1 MKLGL
6 AAAAL
11 SVVLAAMPAAAAFM
25 ILVIVMMTAAAAL
38 AVMVMMVAAA
48 ARFTFVVMMSAAA
61 ALMAFVV
68 VMMTAAAALA
78 VMVMMVAAAASR
90 FVRLGLF
97 RANRVKGTLFEFDVQ
112 SCHFKHVR
120 QIADRRREEAIFGDR
135 HAGAAMH
142 ERNGRLLKQVRIA
155 RHVEYGLDSRTDH
168 PESPRFIDE
177 NVTYR
182 DFLAGR
188 GFVCEKGNFVDLE
201 GNVLG
206 QHGGIM
212 NYTVGQRKGL
222 GIALG
227 KPAFVVKINAETGEV
242 VLGENR
248 DLFSAC
254 VKSTETVFT
263 CDKLREE
270 AKSEAGLHVK
280 AKIRYASK
288 PADAVVRLYGDGR
301 AVTTFTEPQR
311 AATPGQS
318 VVFYKGEL
326 LAGGGVIE

>member
-1 MKLGL
+1 MIL
-6 AAAAL
+6 
-11 SVVLAAMPAAAAFM
+11 VIVMMPAAAALAVMVMMVAAAARFIVVMMPAAAALM

-48 ARFTFVVMMSAAA
+48 ARFSFVVMMSAAA

-120 QIADRRREEAIFGDR
+120 QIADRRREEAVFGDR

-177 NVTYR
+177 NVVHFQGAHFLDG
-182 DFLAGR
+182 DFHRAVFGLERFRHR
-188 GFVCEKGNFVDLE
+188 GTLIRIEHELLG
-201 GNVLG
+201 VLQNGLRRRCVRG
-206 QHGGIM
+206 Q
-212 NYTVGQRKGL
+212 
-222 GIALG
+222 
-227 KPAFVVKINAETGEV
+227 E
-242 VLGENR
+242 LGELDHGNE
-248 DLFSAC
+248 S
-254 VKSTETVFT
+254 
-263 CDKLREE
+263 
-270 AKSEAGLHVK
+270 
-280 AKIRYASK
+280 
-288 PADAVVRLYGDGR
+288 
-301 AVTTFTEPQR
+301 
-311 AATPGQS
+311 
-318 VVFYKGEL
+318 
-326 LAGGGVIE
+326 

>member
-1 MKLGL
+1 
-6 AAAAL
+6 
-11 SVVLAAMPAAAAFM
+11 M
-25 ILVIVMMTAAAAL
+25 ILVIVMMPAAAAL
-38 AVMVMMVAAA
+38 AVMVMMVAAAARFIVVMMPAAAALMILVIVMMAAA

-120 QIADRRREEAIFGDR
+120 QIADRRREEAVFGDR

-177 NVTYR
+177 NVVHFQGAHFLDG
-182 DFLAGR
+182 DFHRAVFGLERFRHR
-188 GFVCEKGNFVDLE
+188 GTLIRIEHELLG
-201 GNVLG
+201 VLQNGLRRRCVRG
-206 QHGGIM
+206 Q
-212 NYTVGQRKGL
+212 
-222 GIALG
+222 
-227 KPAFVVKINAETGEV
+227 E
-242 VLGENR
+242 LGELDHGNE
-248 DLFSAC
+248 S
-254 VKSTETVFT
+254 
-263 CDKLREE
+263 
-270 AKSEAGLHVK
+270 
-280 AKIRYASK
+280 
-288 PADAVVRLYGDGR
+288 
-301 AVTTFTEPQR
+301 
-311 AATPGQS
+311 
-318 VVFYKGEL
+318 
-326 LAGGGVIE
+326 

>member
-1 MKLGL
+1 
-6 AAAAL
+6 
-11 SVVLAAMPAAAAFM
+11 M
-25 ILVIVMMTAAAAL
+25 ILVIVMMPAAAAL
-38 AVMVMMVAAA
+38 AVMVMMVAAAARFIVVMMPAAAALMILVIVMMAAA

-120 QIADRRREEAIFGDR
+120 QIADRRREEAVFGDR

-177 NVTYR
+177 NVVHFQGAHFLDG
-182 DFLAGR
+182 DFHRAVFGLERLRHR
-188 GFVCEKGNFVDLE
+188 GTLIRIEHELLG
-201 GNVLG
+201 VLQNGLRRRCVRG
-206 QHGGIM
+206 Q
-212 NYTVGQRKGL
+212 
-222 GIALG
+222 
-227 KPAFVVKINAETGEV
+227 E
-242 VLGENR
+242 LGELDHGNE
-248 DLFSAC
+248 S
-254 VKSTETVFT
+254 
-263 CDKLREE
+263 
-270 AKSEAGLHVK
+270 
-280 AKIRYASK
+280 
-288 PADAVVRLYGDGR
+288 
-301 AVTTFTEPQR
+301 
-311 AATPGQS
+311 
-318 VVFYKGEL
+318 
-326 LAGGGVIE
+326 